1 MEIISQS
8 KDVRQFPLVNLLVN
22 LGQSQPKVPLNFSNR
37 LASEFSNYF
46 ALFIF
51 RMIETTSVNFG

>member
-1 MEIISQS
+1 MISQS
-8 KDVRQFPLVNLLVN
+8 KDVRQFPLVN
-22 LGQSQPKVPLNFSNR
+22 LGQSQPKVPLNFSKR

-51 RMIETTSVNFG
+51 RMIETTSVNFGLNN